1 MTALPLKNGRVPGL
15 APKPPEDVG
24 LRIAADIPQGTPAQI
39 AKLEELEAL
48 YQSLSADE
56 ILRHAVATGFAGQIA
71 VTSSFGAESVVLL
84 HLIAQVDPTV
94 PVLFLNTGKLFGETL
109 RYRDRLQEVLG
120 LTDVRAIGPHPDDLR
135 QDDPKGVLWTN
146 STDACCHIRKVL
158 PVQRAMK
165 GFEAQITGRK
175 RFQTTTR
182 TDMPMVE
189 LAEGKFRINPLARWS
204 LAELSAYI
212 GAHDLP
218 QHPLVADGYL
228 SIGCMPCT
236 DRTQDGSDYRSG
248 RWAGEDKDECGIH
261 HPIGGLTDGDGI

>member
-1 MTALPLKNGRVPGL
+1 MTSLPLKNGRVPGL
-15 APKPPEDVG
+15 TAKSASEVG
-24 LRIAADIPQGTPAQI
+24 LRLAPDEPQGTPQQVALL
-39 AKLEELEAL
+39 AELQHRYAAM
-48 YQSLSADE
+48 SAEE
-56 ILRHAVATGFAGQIA
+56 ILRHAIEEGFAGQIA

-120 LTDVRAIGPHPDDLR
+120 LTDVRAIGPHPDDLVR
-135 QDDPKGVLWTN
+135 DDPKGALWTR

-158 PVQRAMK
+158 PVKRALG
-165 GFEAQITGRK
+165 GFAAQITGRK

-182 TDMPMVE
+182 GVMPVVE

-204 LAELSAYI
+204 LEDLSAYI
-212 GAHDLP
+212 ETHKLP

-236 DRTQDGSDYRSG
+236 ERTSDGDYRSG

-261 HPIGGLTDGDGI
+261 YPIGGLTDGDGI